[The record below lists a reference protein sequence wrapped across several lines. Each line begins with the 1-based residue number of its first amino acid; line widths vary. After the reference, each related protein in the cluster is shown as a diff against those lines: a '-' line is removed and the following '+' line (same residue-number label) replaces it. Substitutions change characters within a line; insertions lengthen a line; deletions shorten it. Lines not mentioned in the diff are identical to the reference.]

1 MAALVAFL
9 RRVGND
15 QHNARPQR
23 RLPRPRVFKDR
34 LNPLDMRP
42 ADEELYERYRFR
54 RPTIIFL
61 CGLIEDIVIHP
72 TRRSLALPPMV
83 QLLVF
88 LRFVATGA
96 FHQLIGDSIHLSKS
110 TAGRCIRRVASALVI
125 LANRYIIFP
134 TDQNATNTKRKF
146 HNIAG
151 KTPELPSYRAPP
163 LWTPK
168 VVRRRKVDRRSDWSL
183 TENLCDGILIGIC
196 MEVYGKTF
204 GGVCPADVL
213 NRKGYHSLNVMMSC
227 DTNFVITNCVAK
239 RPGSCHDSRVF
250 RESTLC
256 RQFENGQ
263 HDGLLLGDSGYPC
276 KTYLMTPYNNT
287 NDVRHKER
295 FNSALCRTRVVIEQ
309 TYGILKRRFPCLAV
323 GLRTKPDRA
332 CQYVVACVVL
342 HNIGILRQD
351 IVTISADDLLIAGPD
366 VQEIDHANN
375 NGFTYRD
382 IIARQCFNQ

>member
-15 QHNARPQR
+15 QRDARPLR
-23 RLPRPRVFKDR
+23 RLPRPRVFRDR
-34 LNPLDMRP
+34 LNPFDMRTY
-42 ADEELYERYRFR
+42 EELYERYRFR

-61 CGLIEDIVIHP
+61 CGIIEDIVIHP

-96 FHQLIGDSIHLSKS
+96 FHQLIGDSIHLSKL
-110 TAGRCIRRVASALVI
+110 TAGRCIRRVASALVS

-151 KTPELPSYRAPP
+151 FPGVLGCVDGTFIRIQTPVESEPDY
-163 LWTPK
+163 
-168 VVRRRKVDRRSDWSL
+168 V
-183 TENLCDGILIGIC
+183 
-196 MEVYGKTF
+196 
-204 GGVCPADVL
+204 

-239 RPGSCHDSRVF
+239 WPGSCHDSRVF

-323 GLRTKPDRA
+323 GLLTKPDRA